1 MREKKKYSN
10 VFKFII
16 FGIWKIISEFQSML
30 FTTLKLK
37 LMGTS
42 EDALLK
48 ILFKRKCSEKKYL
61 KIKSYSQIIKKPR
74 LSPKASYL

>member
-1 MREKKKYSN
+1 
-10 VFKFII
+10 
-16 FGIWKIISEFQSML
+16 ML
-30 FTTLKLK
+30 FTTLKLE

-48 ILFKRKCSEKKYL
+48 ILFKRKCSKKKML
-61 KIKSYSQIIKKPR
+61 KMKSYSQIIKNPR